1 MRSSVKAR
9 SPGDNPRRSKKATAL
24 AAVEMHLV
32 HAAADGTVAVVGV
45 LIEPG
50 SFNSQLEPIWA
61 VMPDSAGSEVTM
73 ETLVDID
80 RLLPQDRRTDR
91 YPGSLTTPPCSE
103 GSKWNLMK
111 TPISVSSGQVD
122 TFKALYFFNARYTQP
137 QTAGQFSRILQSG
150 SRSPAPKQTE

>member
-1 MRSSVKAR
+1 
-9 SPGDNPRRSKKATAL
+9 
-24 AAVEMHLV
+24 MHLV
-32 HAAADGTVAVVGV
+32 HAAEDGTVAVVGV

-50 SFNSQLEPIWA
+50 TFNSQPEPICA

-103 GSKWNLMK
+103 GVKWNLMK
-111 TPISVSSGQVD
+111 TPISDSSGQVD
-122 TFKALYFFNARYTQP
+122 TFKALYFFDARCTQP
-137 QTAGQFSRILQSG
+137 LNGRVILEDASVG
-150 SRSPAPKQTE
+150 E

>member
-1 MRSSVKAR
+1 MRLSVKAR
-9 SPGDNPRRSKKATAL
+9 SPGDNPRRSKKLTAL
-24 AAVEMHLV
+24 AAMEVHLV
-32 HAAADGTVAVVGV
+32 HAAVDDTLAVVGA

-50 SFNSQLEPIWA
+50 AFSLQLEPIWA

-80 RLLPQDRRTDR
+80 RLLPQDRRTYR

-103 GSKWNLMK
+103 GVKWNLMK

-122 TFKALYFFNARYTQP
+122 TFKELYFFNARYTQP
-137 QTAGQFSRILQSG
+137 LNGRVILEDASVG
-150 SRSPAPKQTE
+150 E

>member
-24 AAVEMHLV
+24 AAMEMHLV
-32 HAAADGTVAVVGV
+32 HAATDGTVAVVGV

-61 VMPDSAGSEVTM
+61 VMPDSVGSEVTM

-103 GSKWNLMK
+103 GVKWNLMK

-122 TFKALYFFNARYTQP
+122 TFKALYFLDARCTQP
-137 QTAGQFSRILQSG
+137 LNGRVILEDASVG
-150 SRSPAPKQTE
+150 E